1 MIKILSQQGGDES
14 AINRR
19 LHSSRNFDEP
29 KAKSTAE
36 LGQRPD
42 HRIGT
47 SEASQLQS
55 ESPAHLAISL
65 IQGKW
70 KLRILSQLQRGPVRL
85 SQLRRMFPDASKK
98 MLAQHLREMED
109 DGIIVRSDLSD
120 RRLHVEYS
128 LGTSLGAA
136 VLHLIDTLAE
146 WGAQHAPR
154 LSRQISV
161 RDWPDEKARPLEERS
176 R

>member
-1 MIKILSQQGGDES
+1 MIKILSEQDGDEP
-14 AINRR
+14 AIKRR
-19 LHSSRNFDEP
+19 SQSSQNFDEP
-29 KAKSTAE
+29 KAKSAAKPRQTAE
-36 LGQRPD
+36 R
-42 HRIGT
+42 RIDT
-47 SEASQLQS
+47 SEASPPQS

-85 SQLRRMFPDASKK
+85 SQLRRMFPNASKK
-98 MLAQHLREMED
+98 MLAQRLREMED

-136 VLHLIDTLAE
+136 VLRLIDTLAE

-154 LSRQISV
+154 ISRQIPV
-161 RDWPDEKARPLEERS
+161 RDWPDE
-176 R
+176 